1 MAQFQHL
8 RPPILVAIPDAWHV
22 VICQIVQHFG
32 FPMLLAQSHHEAV
45 QLALT
50 AELSGII
57 VISDWVVPSSDDIDP
72 GIVTLSNI
80 AFRR

>member
-1 MAQFQHL
+1 
-8 RPPILVAIPDAWHV
+8 
-22 VICQIVQHFG
+22 VQHFG